1 MKLRSIIPILSVVT
15 AITAH
20 AENDYY
26 YYNGQKISLIPD
38 PFCVVNITPINST
51 PVQQDSEAYKISDA
65 RSNIQI
71 YKTPLAPQE
80 IDNDS
85 HFFICYKTQNNQELI
100 PNGYIYIK
108 LKEDSDFHLLS
119 SFADK
124 YNYYIVEQN
133 EFMPLWYTLQMN
145 PESGL
150 SSVAVA
156 NQLFESGLFS
166 SCFPSF
172 SFDAREIS
180 YDPDVYSQWNLYNP
194 SYEGFDLNVSN
205 AWCYSTG
212 RGIKVAVIDEGI
224 DLTHIDLIDNIDKI
238 SYDTERKYNK
248 SQLYGSHGTH
258 CAGIIG
264 ATRNNGIHISGV
276 APDVT
281 LISVSTE
288 LVRVPLLES
297 KLADGVNWAWKN
309 EADILSCSWHC
320 KPNDLIKDAILN
332 AVTKGREGKGCIFV
346 KSAGNTTSS
355 DHTISYPGDLCE
367 DVIAVSNIKS
377 NGEISEDSCYGSN
390 ILVAAPG
397 TNILSTIPENEIGY
411 KSGTS
416 MACPHVAGVAALIL
430 EINPSLSAEKVR
442 AIIARSA
449 KKIGNV
455 SYDVEKKYG
464 SWNEQYGYGMIDAYS
479 AVIYTPRYIY

>member
-1 MKLRSIIPILSVVT
+1 MKLRSIISIISVVT
-15 AITAH
+15 AITAY
-20 AENDYY
+20 AENEYY
-26 YYNGQKISLIPD
+26 YYNGDKISLIHD
-38 PFCVVNITPINST
+38 QSFVVNITQINNTSIH
-51 PVQQDSEAYKISDA
+51 QDSETYKISDA

-71 YKTPLAPQE
+71 YKTPLDTPG
-80 IDNDS
+80 IDNNS
-85 HFFICYKTQNNQELI
+85 HFYNCYKALNNQELI
-100 PNGYIYIK
+100 PNGYIYVK
-108 LKEDSDFHLLS
+108 LKENSDFHLLS
-119 SFADK
+119 SFADI

-150 SSVAVA
+150 SSVTIA
-156 NQLFESGLFS
+156 NQLFETGLFS

-172 SFDAREIS
+172 SYDAREIS
-180 YDPDVYSQWNLYNP
+180 YDPDVYSQWNLHNP
-194 SYEGFDLNVSN
+194 SYEGVDLNVSN

-224 DLTHIDLIDNIDKI
+224 DLAHVDLIDNIDKI
-238 SYDTERKYNK
+238 SYDTEKKTNK
-248 SQLYGSHGTH
+248 SRLYGSHGTH

-264 ATRNNGIHISGV
+264 ATKNNGIHISGV

-281 LISVSTE
+281 LISVSTN

-297 KLADGVNWAWKN
+297 NLADGINWAWKN
-309 EADILSCSWHC
+309 GADILSCSWYC
-320 KPNDLIKDAILN
+320 KPNDLIRDAILN
-332 AVTKGREGKGCIFV
+332 AVTKGRDGKGCIFV
-346 KSAGNTTSS
+346 KSAGNTITSN
-355 DHTISYPGDLCE
+355 HAISYPGDLCE

-377 NGEISEDSCYGSN
+377 NGVISEDSCYGPN

-397 TNILSTIPENEIGY
+397 TNILSTLPDNEIGLN
-411 KSGTS
+411 SGTS

-442 AIIARSA
+442 AILARSA

-464 SWNEQYGYGMIDAYS
+464 SWNEQYGYGMVDAYS
-479 AVIYTPRYIY
+479 AVISTPRFIY